1 MILGDLVSNESI
13 KGKLT
18 NRCLPEGN
26 KMKRSEYIEKILQ
39 VYSLARLLSRKNG
52 CDVLHLK
59 TKKSERDLVLRSF
72 PHSVAAYEELQ
83 NIRHINLPEIYDV
96 LEMEDGQIV
105 LEEYIDGLTVA
116 QVMEIDQYRS
126 SGARKVL
133 LGLCDA
139 LTALHGYGIIHR
151 DVKPENVIVETSGR
165 VVLIDFN
172 ASRIVSGAS
181 KDTVIMGT
189 VGYASPEQLGLAQT
203 DARTDVY
210 AVGVLYNVMLTGQHP
225 SVTIAS
231 GKAGRIVRKCTAV
244 NPNERYQSTNEL
256 WAAL

>member
-1 MILGDLVSNESI
+1 
-13 KGKLT
+13 
-18 NRCLPEGN
+18 
-26 KMKRSEYIEKILQ
+26 MKRSEYVEKLLKA
-39 VYSLARLLSRKNG
+39 YSLVGTLSRKNG

-59 TKKSERDLVLRSF
+59 NRSIGTDLVLRSF
-72 PHSVAAYEELQ
+72 PHSVTAYEKLQ
-83 NIRHINLPEIYDV
+83 NIRHVNLPEIYDV
-96 LEMEDGQIV
+96 LEMDDGQIV
-105 LEEYIDGLTVA
+105 LEEYIEGLTVA
-116 QVMEIDQYRS
+116 QVMEIGKYRS

-139 LTALHGYGIIHR
+139 MMALHDRGIVHR
-151 DVKPENVIVETSGR
+151 DVKPENVIVEKSGR

-172 ASRIVSGAS
+172 ASRIESDAS

-203 DARTDVY
+203 DARTDIY
-210 AVGVLYNVMLTGQHP
+210 AIGVLYNVMLTGQHP

-244 NPNERYQSTNEL
+244 NPNERFQTATEL
-256 WAAL
+256 WTAL